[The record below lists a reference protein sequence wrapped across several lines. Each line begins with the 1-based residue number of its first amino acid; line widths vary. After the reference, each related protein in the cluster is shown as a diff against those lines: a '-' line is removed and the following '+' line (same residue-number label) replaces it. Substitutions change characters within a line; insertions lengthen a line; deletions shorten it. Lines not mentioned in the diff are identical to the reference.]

1 MKATTLYHLATL
13 ITLSKQIAGYGITG
27 LSGGVNTAT
36 GERPVRRDLRDLQSS
51 GAAFDLY
58 VQALAQFQAD
68 DQSDLV
74 SYYEVAGIHGYPYR
88 SWDSVNGRYL
98 TGYCSHGS
106 PIFPTWHRPYLA
118 LFEQRIW
125 QYAQSIAATYPAS
138 QRQAYMEAAVS
149 LRVPYWDWAVN
160 PNMPECLT
168 YQSIMINT
176 STGQETID
184 NPLYSYKF
192 HPLPL
197 GTDIPTDDPLAKY
210 QETVRSPDPN
220 TGESRMDNVNSGMS
234 SNAAWLRSSTYQLL
248 SSETNYTVFSNSVL
262 QDRGNNYN
270 NLESIHDGVHALVGD
285 GGHMTYFSMAAFD
298 PIFWVHHCSID
309 RIFALWEVLNPNSY
323 VQPMADTYGTF
334 VIEAG
339 TIEDINTPLYPF
351 HRSNNSNDFWTSAT
365 SRSTRTFGYTYPEI
379 QDWAVNQA
387 TLQNNVRTAI
397 NNLYNTPTRSNLED
411 AKKKRNIL
419 DDLQKAPQELASM
432 ATNKITGQMTKTQ
445 FDRLGVNNMVKNWA
459 INVAVDK
466 HALDGKPF
474 QIHFFYGEPDSQL
487 SPDEYFKAPNLIG
500 TYRTFTGP
508 MSSLSHGTQHRRSP
522 LEGGAPRLST
532 GQISLSPVLANAAYS
547 GILPDTSLSPQNVVP
562 KLCDNLQWRVIDY
575 SGQNEVPVQDL
586 ADKGQLRV
594 SVVSRDVEPILP
606 GEEHLFPGYG
616 DWVEWKDV
624 TKGKVGGV

>member
-234 SNAAWLRSSTYQLL
+234 SNAAC
-248 SSETNYTVFSNSVL
+248 
-262 QDRGNNYN
+262 
-270 NLESIHDGVHALVGD
+270 
-285 GGHMTYFSMAAFD
+285 MAAFD

>member
-1 MKATTLYHLATL
+1 MKTSTLYHLATL
-13 ITLSKQIAGYGITG
+13 VALSKQITAYSITG
-27 LSGGVNTAT
+27 LSGGVNNDT
-36 GERPVRRDLRDLQSS
+36 GERPARLDLRDLQSS

-58 VQALAQFQAD
+58 IQALAQFQAD

-88 SWDSVNGRYL
+88 SWDGVNGEFI

-125 QYAQSIAATYPAS
+125 QYAQSIAASYPDD
-138 QRQAYMEAAVS
+138 QRQAYVDAATT

-160 PNMPECLT
+160 PNMPESLE
-168 YQSIMINT
+168 YQAIVINT
-176 STGQETID
+176 PTGEQTMD

-197 GTDIPTDDPLAKY
+197 GSDIPNDDPLAKY

-220 TGESRMDNVNSGMS
+220 TGQSRMDNVNSGMS
-234 SNAAWLRSSTYQLL
+234 SNSAWLTSSTYQLL

-262 QDRGNNYN
+262 QDRGDNYN

-298 PIFWVHHCSID
+298 PIFWIHHCSID

-323 VQPMADTYGTF
+323 VEPMADTYGTF

-339 TIEDINTPLYPF
+339 TVENITTPLYPF
-351 HRSNNSNDFWTSAT
+351 HRSDDPNDFWTSGS
-365 SRSTRTFGYTYPEI
+365 SRSTRDFGYTYPEI
-379 QDWAVNQA
+379 QDWGVDQG

-397 NNLYNTPTRSNLED
+397 NNLYNAPARMGPS
-411 AKKKRNIL
+411 APKKEKRGIL
-419 DDLQKAPQELASM
+419 DDLESVPQELTSM
-432 ATNKITGQMTKTQ
+432 AANTVTGQMTKTQ

-466 HALDGKPF
+466 HALEGNPF
-474 QIHFFYGEPDSQL
+474 QIHFFYGEPDTQL
-487 SPDEYFKAPNLIG
+487 APGDYFKAPNLIG
-500 TYRTFTGP
+500 TYRTFTSP
-508 MSSLSHGTQHRRSP
+508 MSSHDQKRRRTSSNN
-522 LEGGAPRLST
+522 LST
-532 GQISLSPVLANAAYS
+532 GQISLSPLLANAVS
-547 GILPDTSLSPQNVVP
+547 NGILPDTSLAPESVVP
-562 KLCDNLQWRVIDY
+562 KLSDNLEWRITDS
-575 SGQNEVPVQDL
+575 SGQKEVPVQDL

-594 SVVSRDVEPILP
+594 SVVSREVEPILA
-606 GEEHLFPGYG
+606 GEEHLFPKYG
-616 DWVEWKDV
+616 EWVEHEDV